1 MKVKHQARLIDILEQ
16 QTDWVSIRQLSE
28 LSGIAE
34 PNLRNIMRQKSMQYL
49 DKAILDTGLP
59 HGGRFVRVF
68 KIPRNTRSSDDALA
82 LARQHKGMF
91 GQLFW
96 SSDKKIELMA

>member
-1 MKVKHQARLIDILEQ
+1 MTTKHQIKLINILEQ
-16 QTDWVSIRQLSE
+16 QTDWVSIRQLSQ

-59 HGGRFVRVF
+59 HGGRFVRVY
-68 KIPRNTRSSDDALA
+68 KVPRTVKPTYDALE
-82 LARQHKGMF
+82 LARQHQGMF

-96 SSDKKIELMA
+96 ASDKKIELIA

>member
-1 MKVKHQARLIDILEQ
+1 MTTKHQIRLIDILEN

-59 HGGRFVRVF
+59 HGGRFVRVY
-68 KIPRNTRSSDDALA
+68 KIPCSTQPTHDALA
-82 LARQHKGMF
+82 LAKQHQGMF

-96 SSDKKIELMA
+96 ASDKKIELMA